1 MNFVAC
7 FSLMKYFVLEP
18 EVAGGIGKNT
28 VLDRTVHPPI
38 PIKFNYEFS
47 GWLGDS
53 LLETVASF
61 IVTKSLGE
69 QINSSSLTGVTFG
82 EVEISK
88 SGQFEDLYPN
98 TELPEFVWLQIKGV
112 AGVDDFGLS
121 PKHLLIVSQA
131 ALSVLKQE
139 PLNYCEIAEYL
150 PTKG

>member
-1 MNFVAC
+1 
-7 FSLMKYFVLEP
+7 MKHYVLEP

-28 VLDRTVHPPI
+28 TLDRTAHPPV

-69 QINSSSLTGVTFG
+69 QIKSSNLTGATFG

-88 SGQFEDLYPN
+88 DGQFEDLYPDK
-98 TELPEFVWLQIKGV
+98 ELPEFTWLQINGV

-121 PKHLLIVSQA
+121 PKHLLVVSKA
-131 ALSVLKQE
+131 ALDVLREEQ
-139 PLNYCEIAEYL
+139 LDHCEVAEYL
-150 PTKG
+150 PSGS

>member
-1 MNFVAC
+1 
-7 FSLMKYFVLEP
+7 MKYYVLEP

-28 VLDRTVHPPI
+28 LLDRSVHPPI

-69 QINSSSLTGVTFG
+69 QIKISKLTGVIFG

-88 SGQFEDLYPN
+88 DGQFEDHYPN
-98 TELPEFVWLQIKGV
+98 RELPEFIWLQIKGV

-121 PKHLLIVSQA
+121 TKHLLVVSQA
-131 ALSVLKQE
+131 ALTVLQRE
-139 PLNYCEIAEYL
+139 QLNHCEIAEYL
-150 PTKG
+150 PIRN

>member
-1 MNFVAC
+1 
-7 FSLMKYFVLEP
+7 MKHFILEP

-28 VLDRTVHPPI
+28 VLDRSVHPPV
-38 PIKFNYEFS
+38 PIRFNYEFS

-69 QINSSSLTGVTFG
+69 QIKSSGLTGANFG

-88 SGQFEDLYPN
+88 GGQFEDLYPN

-121 PKHLLIVSQA
+121 SKHLLVVSQA
-131 ALSVLKQE
+131 ALSVLQRE
-139 PLNYCEIAEYL
+139 PLDHCEIAEYL
-150 PTKG
+150 PTQN